1 MTTKMFGE
9 RVPRVEDP
17 RLVTGDGRF
26 LDDLAHVLV
35 ARAVRQAR
43 SEGRAA

>member
-1 MTTKMFGE
+1 MTTKLFGE

-26 LDDLAHVLV
+26 LDDLPL
-35 ARAVRQAR
+35 
-43 SEGRAA
+43 GRYEWTYPG